1 MGATSSLGIEG
12 MFPIC
17 PGLQQF
23 KVTRKMAFDAD
34 DTLLGLDTAA
44 ESLPSRAE
52 LSSALSKPGEGDHK
66 QETYS
71 NSCILMF
78 LIKDIILNQGKR
90 PRARA
95 LKLYLLLPSPSS
107 LPRK

>member
-1 MGATSSLGIEG
+1 
-12 MFPIC
+12 
-17 PGLQQF
+17 
-23 KVTRKMAFDAD
+23 MAFDAD